1 MSDITFAPAHVLAAM
16 IRRREIS
23 SVELMDHLIN
33 RYNTHNPT
41 LNAVV
46 ATDFD
51 RALAQAEEADHTL
64 SSGDI
69 WGPYHGVPMTIKD
82 ALETEGLVTTGGSAD
97 FAKHIPTRDADAVAR
112 IKAAGAI
119 VFGKTNVP
127 FFSGDLQ
134 SYNDVYG
141 TTNNPW
147 DVTRGPGGSSG
158 GAAAA
163 LAAGLTPLEI
173 GSDIGGSIR
182 TPSHLCGVFGHKP
195 SFNLV
200 SKRGHVPGL
209 PGALFTGD
217 LSVVGPMGRSAR
229 DLEIALSM
237 IMGPDDFDGVGIAP
251 ALPEPRARDPREL
264 TVATWFDDPACPVDA
279 ENVKLMEA
287 AATALEQ
294 AGAVVHRDA
303 RPDFTFEEAFEIY
316 ATLLHGGTTRG
327 FPPAVVERMREA
339 AKNLDPND
347 RSHKAMQAR
356 GAALTYHEWL
366 IWKEA
371 QAQMRAKWAS
381 FFETYD
387 VVLMAV
393 APVAAF
399 PHDQQSDFHARTLTV
414 NGEARPY
421 LDLVSWAGLP
431 LVSYLPGTAVPVG
444 QTKAG
449 LPVGVQVVGPYL
461 EDFTTIAVASMLE
474 RELGGFVAP
483 PQFS

>member
-23 SVELMDHLIN
+23 SVELLDHLIS
-33 RYNTHNPT
+33 RYNAYNPA

-46 ATDFD
+46 ATDFE
-51 RALAQAEEADHTL
+51 RALAQAEEADHAL
-64 SSGDI
+64 SRGDI

-82 ALETEGLVTTGGSAD
+82 ALETEGLVTTGGATD
-97 FAKHIPTRDADAVAR
+97 FASHIPDRDADAVAR
-112 IKAAGAI
+112 IKSAGAI

-200 SKRGHVPGL
+200 SKRGHVPGV

-237 IMGPDDFDGVGIAP
+237 IMGPDDFDSVGMAP

-264 TVATWFDDPACPVDA
+264 TIATWFDDPYCPVES
-279 ENVKLMEA
+279 ENVKIMERSA
-287 AATALEQ
+287 DALEQ
-294 AGAVVHRDA
+294 AGATIHRDA
-303 RPDFTFEEAFEIY
+303 RPDISFGDAFEVY
-316 ATLLHGGTTRG
+316 ATLLNGGTTRG
-327 FPPAVVERMREA
+327 FPPRVLERLRETA
-339 AKNLDPND
+339 RTLDPD
-347 RSHKAMQAR
+347 DKSHQAMQAR
-356 GAALTYHEWL
+356 GATLSYHEWL
-366 IWKEA
+366 VWKEV
-371 QAQMRAKWAS
+371 QAQMRAKWAR

-387 VVLMAV
+387 AVLMAV
-393 APVAAF
+393 APVSAF
-399 PHDQQSDFHARTLTV
+399 PHDQQSNFHNRTLTV
-414 NGEARPY
+414 NGQDRPY
-421 LDLVSWAGLP
+421 LDLVSWSGLP
-431 LVSYLPGTAVPVG
+431 IVSYLPGTAVPVG
-444 QTKAG
+444 RTAAG
-449 LPVGVQVVGPYL
+449 LPVGIQVVGPYL
-461 EDFTTIAVASMLE
+461 EDFTTIAIGSMLE

-483 PQFS
+483 PNFA

>member
-1 MSDITFAPAHVLAAM
+1 MSDIAFAPAYALAAM

-23 SVELMDHLIN
+23 AVELLDHFKQ
-33 RYNTHNPT
+33 RYQAHNAK
-41 LNAVV
+41 LNAIV

-51 RALAQAEEADHTL
+51 GALAFAEEADHAL
-64 SSGDI
+64 SRGEI

-82 ALETEGLVTTGGSAD
+82 ALETEGLTTTGGSPDLAG
-97 FAKHIPTRDADAVAR
+97 HVPEQDADAVAR
-112 IKAAGAI
+112 IKDAGAI

-127 FFSGDLQ
+127 LFSGDLQ
-134 SYNDVYG
+134 SFNDVYG

-173 GSDIGGSIR
+173 GSDVGGSIR
-182 TPSHLCGVFGHKP
+182 TPSHFCGVFGHKP

-200 SKRGHVPGL
+200 SKRGHVPGP

-217 LSVVGPMGRSAR
+217 LSVVGPLARSAR

-237 IMGPDDFDGVGIAP
+237 IMGPDDFESLAYAP
-251 ALPEPRARDPREL
+251 ALPEPRGRDPREL
-264 TVATWFDDPACPVDA
+264 TIATWFDDPYCPVEA
-279 ENVKLMEA
+279 ENVKLMEQA
-287 AATALEQ
+287 ADTLER
-294 AGAVVHRDA
+294 AGATVHRDA
-303 RPDFTFEEAFEIY
+303 RPDFSFGEAFEVY
-316 ATLLHGGTTRG
+316 TTLLHGGTTRG
-327 FPPAVVERMREA
+327 FPPKTLEQMRKTA
-339 AKNLDPND
+339 ASLDPAD
-347 RSHKAMQAR
+347 KSHQAMQAR

-366 IWKEA
+366 AWKET
-371 QAQMRAKWAS
+371 QAQMRAKWAT

-387 VVLMAV
+387 AVLMAV

-399 PHDQQSDFHARTLTV
+399 PHDQQSNFHARTLTV
-414 NGEARPY
+414 NGQSRPY
-421 LDLVSWAGLP
+421 LDLISWAGLP

-444 QTKAG
+444 RTNAG
-449 LPVGVQVVGPYL
+449 LPVGIQIVGPYL
-461 EDFTTIAVASMLE
+461 EDFSTIAIAAMLE

-483 PQFS
+483 PDFD